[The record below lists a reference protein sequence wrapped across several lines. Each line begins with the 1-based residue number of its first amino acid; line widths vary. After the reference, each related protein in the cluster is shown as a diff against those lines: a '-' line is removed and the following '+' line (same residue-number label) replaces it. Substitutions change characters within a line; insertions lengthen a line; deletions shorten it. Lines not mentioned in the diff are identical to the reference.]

1 MNEETIRKILSGEVD
16 IKKMDRDDFVEML
29 KYLSRMY
36 FSRVI
41 SCVDGTGESDNEWTA
56 LSCIFSRVVEAITE
70 KPVGNV
76 AKLFKTADSRFDICR
91 NIEQV
96 LKIGRDYQNKDGYRG
111 AHYDTVKLLCDAI
124 EYQQEQLETKTEVGD
139 CAKLREACAEAA
151 ESAAE
156 IMERVRHKD
165 GLAFNTANYIA
176 GVARTA
182 LAAPPR
188 NCNVFSTKDTA
199 REAFQKL
206 RGHRVLADV
215 SLWDDRDEIEA
226 FLDWLFAPYEEGG
239 AK

>member
-16 IKKMDRDDFVEML
+16 IEKMDRDDFVEML

-41 SCVDGTGESDNEWTA
+41 SCVDRTGESDNEWTA

-96 LKIGRDYQNKDGYRG
+96 LKIGRDYQNKDGHRG

-139 CAKLREACAEAA
+139 CAKLREALSDACYA
-151 ESAAE
+151 
-156 IMERVRHKD
+156 M
-165 GLAFNTANYIA
+165 FNFLKTRSGGYEEMANA
-176 GVARTA
+176 LDKAKAA

-188 NCNVFSTKDTA
+188 NCDRFGGDIDKLREACA
-199 REAFQKL
+199 RE
-206 RGHRVLADV
+206 RGLNPEEDFPDV
-215 SLWDDRDEIEA
+215 
-226 FLDWLFAPYEEGG
+226 FPDWLLATAPEKEGG